1 MVKMESVDEMKQM
14 HKAQNA
20 FLAGCISAWVTILR
34 DDPEMLQSVIETM
47 DAMATDMRK
56 AAGVTIG

>member
-1 MVKMESVDEMKQM
+1 MKSVDEIREM

-34 DDPEMLQSVIETM
+34 DDPEMLKSVIESM
-47 DAMATDMRK
+47 DAMAADMSK
-56 AAGVTIG
+56 KAGVTIE

>member
-1 MVKMESVDEMKQM
+1 MEPIDEIREI

-34 DDPEMLQSVIETM
+34 DDPEMLESVIVSM
-47 DAMATDMRK
+47 DAMAADLRK
-56 AAGVTIG
+56 KAGLTIE